1 MLPQTNRLLKGVVV
15 DMICIRADGGQEL
28 GLGHIMRCISIA
40 SAIKSAG
47 EEVCFILADENPV
60 EFLRTRSLRYYVLES
75 DYRQMEEEIDRLAP
89 VLEKEKPNLILVDS
103 YFVTE
108 EYMIQLRRFAP
119 LAYLDDMGVISFSA
133 DILINYNIF
142 ADYDM
147 YREKAKQYLLGVAY
161 APLRTEFVQVDYPVR
176 KNATGILLTTGG
188 SDRYNLAG
196 KFLDCILESEHLR
209 HMDCY
214 VVSGAYN
221 PNLPYLED
229 RAKEHKNVHICRNV
243 TNMCEL
249 MQKCDVAV
257 TAGGSTMY
265 ELSAVGVPMVCFSFV
280 DNQEQIVRGF
290 EERNLVAF
298 AGDYLSQ
305 KEDMIPLGIKAL
317 EQLTKDFEARERE
330 SRQLRET
337 VDGMG
342 AMRIASALIR
352 MEKK

>member
-60 EFLRTRSLRYYVLES
+60 EFLRTRSLRYYVLQS

-161 APLRTEFVQVDYPVR
+161 APLRTEFVQWIIRSEKMRREFCLPPAEV
-176 KNATGILLTTGG
+176 TGIIWPVNFWIVFW
-188 SDRYNLAG
+188 SQ
-196 KFLDCILESEHLR
+196 S
-209 HMDCY
+209 
-214 VVSGAYN
+214 
-221 PNLPYLED
+221 
-229 RAKEHKNVHICRNV
+229 ICV
-243 TNMCEL
+243 TW
-249 MQKCDVAV
+249 
-257 TAGGSTMY
+257 
-265 ELSAVGVPMVCFSFV
+265 
-280 DNQEQIVRGF
+280 I
-290 EERNLVAF
+290 
-298 AGDYLSQ
+298 
-305 KEDMIPLGIKAL
+305 
-317 EQLTKDFEARERE
+317 
-330 SRQLRET
+330 
-337 VDGMG
+337 
-342 AMRIASALIR
+342 AMW
-352 MEKK
+352 